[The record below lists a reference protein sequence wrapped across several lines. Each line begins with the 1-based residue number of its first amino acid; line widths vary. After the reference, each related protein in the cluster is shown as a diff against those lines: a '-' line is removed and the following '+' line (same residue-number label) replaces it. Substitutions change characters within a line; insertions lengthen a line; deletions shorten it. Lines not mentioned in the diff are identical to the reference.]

1 MSKKLDPSRA
11 QLNSTMMIQDIV
23 AILKNPPFNETM
35 TLFSFEEKKEYELLD
50 LIVKVMGM
58 IDTSMKLDNN
68 DTAACLKA
76 VFEFLQ
82 ILKFPYSSERQLQDD
97 LAKGDKRLLIQ
108 ILHFLLTGLRTL
120 SDKYYLNKFT
130 APINISQEY
139 LGDDDIIELW
149 NQFKELQAEFASL
162 YKMLEEKKLNAP
174 KIEEIQEDIR
184 KCQNDKLQLS
194 RSIAKHKKDYAN
206 KPDFQELFQMT
217 SKLRKEQEQ
226 DSNLEKKLA
235 KQQYDIKEAEER
247 LIVAQQRLL
256 DNKKN
261 LDNNISALKLLEN
274 ARAQRNNNRDAFE
287 NLSKYELIDR
297 RNRIRTLEEI
307 LQMPEIT
314 MGDIQD
320 LKQQR
325 QELVSDIEK
334 LEIKLKNSPT
344 NASEL
349 QIYKQSAMQATK
361 AREDSE
367 KNLAKLEKEKNLLE
381 IKYNELTKGYKF
393 VRKNDLIQ
401 QAENL
406 KKKKELYHKCQKV
419 IDKIKGEALILDRTI
434 NILKEKTPEG
444 EEILK
449 KFEEKNGKI
458 LNQAKRELEQ
468 LATRKQEIDE
478 SKALTL
484 EEYSKLIQQLKK
496 KIADQDKRNI
506 IAQLIQQLKKKIA
519 DQDKRNIIA
528 PLAEER
534 DKLKKEYEQIYPNY
548 EKKKRDFQSA
558 TSDLRE
564 SYEVVEKEYNESE
577 KTFRECQ
584 DKYHQLNLSNIINEA
599 MLKRCDDESQYMS
612 KPDKRLKDNYKDYQS
627 YYKEIINQENELIK
641 ELREKQLKTKEAFE
655 DNDRQS
661 KLYSDMKTLLTV
673 KYQSIKK
680 K

>member
-1 MSKKLDPSRA
+1 MNKKLEPQRA
-11 QLNSTMMIQDIV
+11 QLNSTTMIQDIV

-50 LIVKVMGM
+50 LIIKVMGM
-58 IDTSMKLDNN
+58 IDKSVQLDNN
-68 DTAACLKA
+68 DTATCLKA

-82 ILKFPYSSERQLQDD
+82 ILKFPYPSEKQLQDD
-97 LAKGDKRLLIQ
+97 LARGDKRLLIQ
-108 ILHFLLTGLRTL
+108 ILHFLLTGLRSL
-120 SDKYYLNKFT
+120 SDKYYVNKFT
-130 APINISQEY
+130 SQINISQEY
-139 LGDDDIIELW
+139 LGDDDITELF
-149 NQFKELQAEFASL
+149 NQLKELQAEFL
-162 YKMLEEKKLNAP
+162 TTYNMLEEKKQNAP
-174 KIEEIQEDIR
+174 KIDEIQEDIR
-184 KCQNDKLQLS
+184 KAQNDKLQLS
-194 RSIAKHKKDYAN
+194 RSIAKHKKEYAN
-206 KPDFQELFQMT
+206 KKDFQELFEMT

-261 LDNNISALKLLEN
+261 LDNNVSAIKLLEN
-274 ARAQRNNNRDAFE
+274 ARAQRNNNRDAYE
-287 NLSKYELIDR
+287 NLTKYELIDR

-314 MGDIQD
+314 MNDLQD

-325 QELVSDIEK
+325 QELVMEIDK
-334 LEIKLKNSPT
+334 LENKLKNSPT
-344 NASEL
+344 HSSEL
-349 QIYKQSAMQATK
+349 QIYKQSAMQATN
-361 AREDSE
+361 AREASE
-367 KNLAKLEKEKNLLE
+367 KNLQKLEKEKNLLE
-381 IKYNELTKGYKF
+381 IKYNELNKKFEAQKGYKF

-406 KKKKELYHKCQKV
+406 KKKKEIYHKCQKV

-434 NILKEKTPEG
+434 NILKEKTSDG
-444 EEILK
+444 EDILK
-449 KFEEKNGKI
+449 KYEEKNGKI

-484 EEYSKLIQQLKK
+484 EEYAKLIQQLKK

-506 IAQLIQQLKKKIA
+506 L
-519 DQDKRNIIA
+519 A

-534 DKLKKEYEQIYPNY
+534 DKLKKEYEQILPNY
-548 EKKKRDFQSA
+548 EKKKRDFQNA
-558 TSDLRE
+558 TADLRRNYD
-564 SYEVVEKEYNESE
+564 SVEAEYNESE

-584 DKYHQLNLSNIINEA
+584 NKYHQLNLSNVINEA
-599 MLKRCDDESQYMS
+599 LLKRCDDESQYMS

-627 YYKEIINQENELIK
+627 YYREIINQENNLIK
-641 ELREKQLKTKEAFE
+641 DLREKQLKTKEAYE

-661 KLYSDMKTLLTV
+661 KMYSDMKALLLV
-673 KYQSIKK
+673 KYESIKNRK
-680 K
+680 

>member
-1 MSKKLDPSRA
+1 MNKRLEPQRV
-11 QLNSTMMIQDIV
+11 QLNSTTMIQDIV

-50 LIVKVMGM
+50 LIIKVMGM
-58 IDTSMKLDNN
+58 IDKSVKLDNN

-82 ILKFPYSSERQLQDD
+82 VLKFPYPSERQLQDD
-97 LAKGDKRLLIQ
+97 LARGDKRLLIQ

-120 SDKYYLNKFT
+120 SDKYYVNKFT
-130 APINISQEY
+130 APININQEY
-139 LGDDDIIELW
+139 LGEDDILELY
-149 NQFKELQAEFASL
+149 NQLKELQAEFL
-162 YKMLEEKKLNAP
+162 TTYNMLQEKKQTAP
-174 KIEEIQEDIR
+174 KNEEIQEDIR

-194 RSIAKHKKDYAN
+194 RSIAKLKKDYSN
-206 KPDFQELFQMT
+206 KPDFSALFEMT

-226 DSNLEKKLA
+226 DSNLEKKIA
-235 KQQYDIKEAEER
+235 KQMYDIKEAEER

-261 LDNNISALKLLEN
+261 LDNNVSALKLLEN

-297 RNRIRTLEEI
+297 RNRIKTMEEI
-307 LQMPEIT
+307 IQMPEIS
-314 MGDIQD
+314 MSDLQE

-325 QELVSDIEK
+325 QELMLEIDK
-334 LEIKLKNSPT
+334 LENKLKNSPT
-344 NASEL
+344 HSSEL
-349 QIYKQSAMQATK
+349 QIYKQSAMQATN
-361 AREDSE
+361 AREASE

-381 IKYNELTKGYKF
+381 IKYNELNKKFESQKGYKF

-406 KKKKELYHKCQKV
+406 KKKKEIYHKCQKV

-434 NILKEKTPEG
+434 NILKEKTPDG
-444 EEILK
+444 EDILK
-449 KFEEKNGKI
+449 KYEEKNGKI
-458 LNQAKRELEQ
+458 LDKAKKELEM

-506 IAQLIQQLKKKIA
+506 IA
-519 DQDKRNIIA
+519 

-534 DKLKKEYEQIYPNY
+534 DKLKREYETILPTY
-548 EKKKRDFQSA
+548 EKKKRDFQNA
-558 TSDLRE
+558 TADLRRNYD
-564 SYEVVEKEYNESE
+564 SVEAEYNESE

-584 DKYHQLNLSNIINEA
+584 NKYHQLNLSNIINEA
-599 MLKRCDDESQYMS
+599 LLKRCDDESQYMS

-627 YYKEIINQENELIK
+627 YYREIINQENNLIK

-661 KLYSDMKTLLTV
+661 KMYSDMKALLLV
-673 KYQSIKK
+673 KYESMTKK
-680 K
+680 

>member
-1 MSKKLDPSRA
+1 
-11 QLNSTMMIQDIV
+11 
-23 AILKNPPFNETM
+23 
-35 TLFSFEEKKEYELLD
+35 
-50 LIVKVMGM
+50 MGM
-58 IDTSMKLDNN
+58 IDKSVQLDNN

-82 ILKFPYSSERQLQDD
+82 ILKFPYPSERQLQDD
-97 LAKGDKRLLIQ
+97 LARGDKRLLIQ

-120 SDKYYLNKFT
+120 SDKYYVNKFT
-130 APINISQEY
+130 SQINISQEY
-139 LGDDDIIELW
+139 LGDDDILELF
-149 NQFKELQAEFASL
+149 NQLKELQAEFL
-162 YKMLEEKKLNAP
+162 TTYNMLEEKRQNAP
-174 KIEEIQEDIR
+174 KIDEIQEDIR
-184 KCQNDKLQLS
+184 KAQNDKLQLS
-194 RSIAKHKKDYAN
+194 RSIAKHKKEYAN
-206 KPDFQELFQMT
+206 KPDFQELFEMT

-247 LIVAQQRLL
+247 LIVAQQRLI

-261 LDNNISALKLLEN
+261 LDNNVSAIKLLEN

-297 RNRIRTLEEI
+297 RNRIKTLEEI

-314 MGDIQD
+314 MND
-320 LKQQR
+320 LQELKEQR
-325 QELVSDIEK
+325 QELLLEINK
-334 LEIKLKNSPT
+334 LENKLKNSPT
-344 NASEL
+344 HSSEL
-349 QIYKQSAMQATK
+349 QIYKQSAMQATN
-361 AREDSE
+361 AREASE

-381 IKYNELTKGYKF
+381 IKYNELNKKFEAQKGYKF

-406 KKKKELYHKCQKV
+406 KKKKEIYHKCQKV

-434 NILKEKTPEG
+434 NILKEKTSDG
-444 EEILK
+444 EDILK
-449 KFEEKNGKI
+449 KYEEKNGKI

-484 EEYSKLIQQLKK
+484 EEYAK
-496 KIADQDKRNI
+496 
-506 IAQLIQQLKKKIA
+506 LIQQLKKKIA

-534 DKLKKEYEQIYPNY
+534 DKLKKEYEQILPNY
-548 EKKKRDFQSA
+548 EKKKRDFQNA
-558 TSDLRE
+558 TADLRRNYDSIE
-564 SYEVVEKEYNESE
+564 AEYNESE

-584 DKYHQLNLSNIINEA
+584 NKYHQLNLSNIINEA
-599 MLKRCDDESQYMS
+599 MIKRCDDESQYMS

-627 YYKEIINQENELIK
+627 YYREIINQENSLIK
-641 ELREKQLKTKEAFE
+641 DLREKQLKTKEAFE
-655 DNDRQS
+655 DNDRQT
-661 KLYSDMKTLLTV
+661 KMYSDMKALLQV
-673 KYQSIKK
+673 KYESIKSK

>member
-1 MSKKLDPSRA
+1 MNKKLEPQRA
-11 QLNSTMMIQDIV
+11 QLNSTTMIQDIV

-50 LIVKVMGM
+50 LIIKVMGM
-58 IDTSMKLDNN
+58 IDKSVQLDNN

-82 ILKFPYSSERQLQDD
+82 ILKFPYPSERQLQDD
-97 LAKGDKRLLIQ
+97 LARGDKRLLIQ

-120 SDKYYLNKFT
+120 SDKYYVNKFT
-130 APINISQEY
+130 AQINISQEY
-139 LGDDDIIELW
+139 LGDDDIIELF
-149 NQFKELQAEFASL
+149 NQLKELQAEFL
-162 YKMLEEKKLNAP
+162 TTHNMLEEKKQNSP
-174 KIEEIQEDIR
+174 KIDEIQEDIR
-184 KCQNDKLQLS
+184 KSQNDKLQLS
-194 RSIAKHKKDYAN
+194 RSIAKHKKEYAN
-206 KPDFQELFQMT
+206 KPDFQELFEMT

-261 LDNNISALKLLEN
+261 LDNNVSAIKLLEN
-274 ARAQRNNNRDAFE
+274 ARAQRNNNRDAYE
-287 NLSKYELIDR
+287 NLTKYELIDR
-297 RNRIRTLEEI
+297 RNRIKTLEEI

-314 MGDIQD
+314 MSDLQD
-320 LKQQR
+320 FKQQR
-325 QELVSDIEK
+325 QELLLEIDK
-334 LEIKLKNSPT
+334 LENKLKNSPT
-344 NASEL
+344 HSSEL
-349 QIYKQSAMQATK
+349 QIYKQSAMQATN
-361 AREDSE
+361 AREAS
-367 KNLAKLEKEKNLLE
+367 EKNLLE
-381 IKYNELTKGYKF
+381 IKYNELNKKFEAQKGYKF

-406 KKKKELYHKCQKV
+406 KKKKEIYHKCQKV

-434 NILKEKTPEG
+434 NILKEKTSDG
-444 EEILK
+444 EDILK
-449 KFEEKNGKI
+449 KYEEKNGKI

-484 EEYSKLIQQLKK
+484 EEYAK
-496 KIADQDKRNI
+496 
-506 IAQLIQQLKKKIA
+506 LIQQLKKKIA

-534 DKLKKEYEQIYPNY
+534 DKLKKEYEQILPNY
-548 EKKKRDFQSA
+548 EKKKRDFQNA
-558 TSDLRE
+558 TADLRRNYD
-564 SYEVVEKEYNESE
+564 SVEAEYNESE
-577 KTFRECQ
+577 KTFRDCQ
-584 DKYHQLNLSNIINEA
+584 NKYHQLNLSNIINEA

-627 YYKEIINQENELIK
+627 YYKEIINQENSLIK

-661 KLYSDMKTLLTV
+661 KMYSDMKALLLV
-673 KYQSIKK
+673 KYESIKNRK
-680 K
+680 

>member
-1 MSKKLDPSRA
+1 MNKRLEPQRA
-11 QLNSTMMIQDIV
+11 QLNSTTMIQDIV

-50 LIVKVMGM
+50 LIIKVMGM
-58 IDTSMKLDNN
+58 IDKSIQLDNN

-82 ILKFPYSSERQLQDD
+82 ILKFPYPSERQLQDD
-97 LAKGDKRLLIQ
+97 LARGDKRLLIQ

-120 SDKYYLNKFT
+120 SDKYYVNKFT
-130 APINISQEY
+130 SQINISQEY
-139 LGDDDIIELW
+139 LGDDDILELY
-149 NQFKELQAEFASL
+149 NQLKEYQAEFL
-162 YKMLEEKKLNAP
+162 TTYNMLEEKKQNAP
-174 KIEEIQEDIR
+174 KIDGIQEDIR
-184 KCQNDKLQLS
+184 KSQNDKLQLS
-194 RSIAKHKKDYAN
+194 RSIAKHKKEYAN
-206 KPDFQELFQMT
+206 KPDFQELFEMT

-261 LDNNISALKLLEN
+261 LDNNVSALKLLEN

-287 NLSKYELIDR
+287 NMSKYELIDR
-297 RNRIRTLEEI
+297 RNRIKTLEEI

-314 MGDIQD
+314 MSDLQD

-325 QELVSDIEK
+325 QELLLEIDK
-334 LEIKLKNSPT
+334 LENKLKNSPT
-344 NASEL
+344 HSSEL
-349 QIYKQSAMQATK
+349 QIYKQSAMQATN
-361 AREDSE
+361 AREASE

-381 IKYNELTKGYKF
+381 IKYNELNKKFEAQKGYKF

-406 KKKKELYHKCQKV
+406 KKKKEIYNKCQRV
-419 IDKIKGEALILDRTI
+419 IDRIKGEALILDRTI
-434 NILKEKTPEG
+434 NILKEKTSDG

-506 IAQLIQQLKKKIA
+506 IA
-519 DQDKRNIIA
+519 

-534 DKLKKEYEQIYPNY
+534 DKLKKEYEQILPNY
-548 EKKKRDFQSA
+548 EKKKRDFQNA
-558 TSDLRE
+558 TADLRRNYDSIE
-564 SYEVVEKEYNESE
+564 AEYNESE

-584 DKYHQLNLSNIINEA
+584 NKYHQLNLSNVINEA
-599 MLKRCDDESQYMS
+599 MLKRCEDESQYMS

-627 YYKEIINQENELIK
+627 YYREIINQENNLIK

-661 KLYSDMKTLLTV
+661 KMYSDMKNLLLV
-673 KYQSIKK
+673 KYESIKSRK
-680 K
+680 

>member
-1 MSKKLDPSRA
+1 MNKKLEPQRA
-11 QLNSTMMIQDIV
+11 QLNSTTMIQDIV

-50 LIVKVMGM
+50 LIIKVMGM
-58 IDTSMKLDNN
+58 IDKSVQLDNN

-82 ILKFPYSSERQLQDD
+82 VLKFPYPSERQLQDD

-120 SDKYYLNKFT
+120 SDKYYVNKFS

-139 LGDDDIIELW
+139 LGDDDIIELV
-149 NQFKELQAEFASL
+149 NQLKELQAEFL
-162 YKMLEEKKLNAP
+162 TTFNMLEEKKQSAP
-174 KIEEIQEDIR
+174 KIDEIQEDIR
-184 KCQNDKLQLS
+184 KSQNDKLQLS
-194 RSIAKHKKDYAN
+194 RSIAKHKKEYAN
-206 KPDFQELFQMT
+206 KPDFQELFEMT

-235 KQQYDIKEAEER
+235 KQQYEIKEAEER

-256 DNKKN
+256 DSKKN
-261 LDNNISALKLLEN
+261 LDNNVSAIKLLEN

-287 NLSKYELIDR
+287 NLTKYELIDR

-314 MGDIQD
+314 MND
-320 LKQQR
+320 LQEFKQQR
-325 QELVSDIEK
+325 QELVLEIDK
-334 LEIKLKNSPT
+334 LENKLKNSPT
-344 NASEL
+344 HSSEL
-349 QIYKQSAMQATK
+349 QIYKQSAMQATN
-361 AREDSE
+361 AREASE
-367 KNLAKLEKEKNLLE
+367 KNLQKLEKEKNLLE
-381 IKYNELTKGYKF
+381 IKYNELNKKFEAQKGYKF

-406 KKKKELYHKCQKV
+406 KKKKEIYHKCQKV

-434 NILKEKTPEG
+434 NILKEKTSDG
-444 EEILK
+444 EDILK
-449 KFEEKNGKI
+449 KYEEKNGKI

-484 EEYSKLIQQLKK
+484 EEYAKLIQQLKK
-496 KIADQDKRNI
+496 KIADQDK
-506 IAQLIQQLKKKIA
+506 K
-519 DQDKRNIIA
+519 NIIA

-534 DKLKKEYEQIYPNY
+534 DKLKREYEQILPNY
-548 EKKKRDFQSA
+548 EKKKRDFQNA
-558 TSDLRE
+558 TADLRRNHD
-564 SYEVVEKEYNESE
+564 SVEAEYNESE
-577 KTFRECQ
+577 KAFRECQ
-584 DKYHQLNLSNIINEA
+584 NKYHQLNLSNIINEA

-627 YYKEIINQENELIK
+627 YYKEIINQENNLIK

-661 KLYSDMKTLLTV
+661 KMYSDMKALLLV
-673 KYQSIKK
+673 KYESIKK
-680 K
+680 KK

>member
-1 MSKKLDPSRA
+1 MVEQDRIKAFINSLDRGNEPYLDELEIIAKQQDVPIIRKDTQALLKFLMVQSKPLNILEVGAATGFSALLMAEYSSPETKITTIEKYEKRIPVARENFIKYDRDNKITLLEGDATEILKALQPGYDFIFMDAAKGQYINFLPDCLRILNKGGLYYLIKTKMSKRLDPSRA
-11 QLNSTMMIQDIV
+11 QLNSTIMIQDIV

-139 LGDDDIIELW
+139 LGDDDILELW
-149 NQFKELQAEFASL
+149 NQFKELQAEFTST
-162 YKMLEEKKLNAP
+162 YKMLEEKKINAP
-174 KIEEIQEDIR
+174 KIDEIQDDIR

-287 NLSKYELIDR
+287 NLGKYELIDR
-297 RNRIRTLEEI
+297 RNRIKTLEEI

-314 MGDIQD
+314 INDIQD
-320 LKQQR
+320 LKAQR
-325 QELVSDIEK
+325 QELISDIEK
-334 LEIKLKNSPT
+334 LELKLKNSPT
-344 NASEL
+344 NSSEL

-381 IKYNELTKGYKF
+381 IKYNELNKKFEATKGYKF
-393 VRKNDLIQ
+393 VRKKW
-401 QAENL
+401 A
-406 KKKKELYHKCQKV
+406 
-419 IDKIKGEALILDRTI
+419 
-434 NILKEKTPEG
+434 
-444 EEILK
+444 
-449 KFEEKNGKI
+449 
-458 LNQAKRELEQ
+458 
-468 LATRKQEIDE
+468 
-478 SKALTL
+478 
-484 EEYSKLIQQLKK
+484 
-496 KIADQDKRNI
+496 
-506 IAQLIQQLKKKIA
+506 
-519 DQDKRNIIA
+519 
-528 PLAEER
+528 
-534 DKLKKEYEQIYPNY
+534 
-548 EKKKRDFQSA
+548 
-558 TSDLRE
+558 
-564 SYEVVEKEYNESE
+564 
-577 KTFRECQ
+577 
-584 DKYHQLNLSNIINEA
+584 
-599 MLKRCDDESQYMS
+599 
-612 KPDKRLKDNYKDYQS
+612 
-627 YYKEIINQENELIK
+627 
-641 ELREKQLKTKEAFE
+641 
-655 DNDRQS
+655 
-661 KLYSDMKTLLTV
+661 LLTWL
-673 KYQSIKK
+673 K
-680 K
+680 

>member
-1 MSKKLDPSRA
+1 MKRVEPQRA
-11 QLNSTMMIQDIV
+11 QLNSTTMIQDIV

-50 LIVKVMGM
+50 LIIKVMGM
-58 IDTSMKLDNN
+58 IDKSVQLDNN

-82 ILKFPYSSERQLQDD
+82 ILKFPYPSERQLQDD
-97 LAKGDKRLLIQ
+97 LARGDKRLLIQ

-120 SDKYYLNKFT
+120 SDKYYVNKFT
-130 APINISQEY
+130 SQINISQEY
-139 LGDDDIIELW
+139 LGDDDILELF
-149 NQFKELQAEFASL
+149 NQLKELQAEFL
-162 YKMLEEKKLNAP
+162 TTYNMLEEKRQNAP
-174 KIEEIQEDIR
+174 KIDEIQEDIR
-184 KCQNDKLQLS
+184 KAQNDKLQLS
-194 RSIAKHKKDYAN
+194 RSIAKHKKEYAN
-206 KPDFQELFQMT
+206 KPDFQELFEMT

-247 LIVAQQRLL
+247 LIVAQQRLI

-261 LDNNISALKLLEN
+261 LDNNVSAIKLLEN

-297 RNRIRTLEEI
+297 RNRIKTLKEI

-314 MGDIQD
+314 MND
-320 LKQQR
+320 LKELKEQR
-325 QELVSDIEK
+325 QELLLEINK
-334 LEIKLKNSPT
+334 LENKLKNSPT
-344 NASEL
+344 HSSEL
-349 QIYKQSAMQATK
+349 QIYKQSAMQATN
-361 AREDSE
+361 AREASE

-381 IKYNELTKGYKF
+381 IKYNELNKKFEAQKGYKF

-406 KKKKELYHKCQKV
+406 KKKKEIYHKCQKV

-434 NILKEKTPEG
+434 NILKEKTSDG
-444 EEILK
+444 EDILK
-449 KFEEKNGKI
+449 KYEEKNGKI

-484 EEYSKLIQQLKK
+484 EEYAK
-496 KIADQDKRNI
+496 
-506 IAQLIQQLKKKIA
+506 LIQQLKKKIA

-534 DKLKKEYEQIYPNY
+534 DKLKKEYEQILPNY
-548 EKKKRDFQSA
+548 EKKKRDFQNA
-558 TSDLRE
+558 TADLRRNYDSIE
-564 SYEVVEKEYNESE
+564 AEYNESE

-584 DKYHQLNLSNIINEA
+584 NKYHQLNLSNIINEA
-599 MLKRCDDESQYMS
+599 MIKRCDDESQYMS

-627 YYKEIINQENELIK
+627 YYREIINQENNLIK
-641 ELREKQLKTKEAFE
+641 DLREKQLKTKEAFE

-661 KLYSDMKTLLTV
+661 KMYSDMKALLLV
-673 KYQSIKK
+673 KYESIKSK

>member
-1 MSKKLDPSRA
+1 MSKRLEPQRV
-11 QLNSTMMIQDIV
+11 QLNSTTMIQDIV

-50 LIVKVMGM
+50 LIIKVMGM
-58 IDTSMKLDNN
+58 IDKSVKLDNN

-82 ILKFPYSSERQLQDD
+82 VLKFPYPSERQLQDD
-97 LAKGDKRLLIQ
+97 LARGDKRLLIQ

-120 SDKYYLNKFT
+120 SDKYYVNKFT
-130 APINISQEY
+130 APININQEY
-139 LGDDDIIELW
+139 LGEDDILELY
-149 NQFKELQAEFASL
+149 NQLKELQAEFL
-162 YKMLEEKKLNAP
+162 TTYNMLQEKKQTAP
-174 KIEEIQEDIR
+174 KNEEIQEDIR

-194 RSIAKHKKDYAN
+194 RSIAKLKKDYSN
-206 KPDFQELFQMT
+206 KPDFSALFEMT

-226 DSNLEKKLA
+226 DSNLEKKIA
-235 KQQYDIKEAEER
+235 KQMYDIKEAEER

-261 LDNNISALKLLEN
+261 LDNNVSALKLLEN

-297 RNRIRTLEEI
+297 RNRIKTMEEI
-307 LQMPEIT
+307 IQMPEIS
-314 MGDIQD
+314 MSDLQE

-325 QELVSDIEK
+325 QELMLEIDK
-334 LEIKLKNSPT
+334 LENKLKNSPT
-344 NASEL
+344 HSSEL
-349 QIYKQSAMQATK
+349 QIYKQSAMQATN
-361 AREDSE
+361 AREASE
-367 KNLAKLEKEKNLLE
+367 KNLSKLEKEKNLLE
-381 IKYNELTKGYKF
+381 IKYNELNKKFESQKGYKF

-406 KKKKELYHKCQKV
+406 KKKKEIYHKCQKV

-434 NILKEKTPEG
+434 NILKEKTPDG
-444 EEILK
+444 EDILK
-449 KFEEKNGKI
+449 KYEEKNGKI
-458 LNQAKRELEQ
+458 LDKAKKELEI

-506 IAQLIQQLKKKIA
+506 IA
-519 DQDKRNIIA
+519 

-534 DKLKKEYEQIYPNY
+534 DKLKREYETILPTY
-548 EKKKRDFQSA
+548 EKKKRDFQNA
-558 TSDLRE
+558 TADLRRNYD
-564 SYEVVEKEYNESE
+564 SVEAEYNESE

-584 DKYHQLNLSNIINEA
+584 NKYHQLNLSNIINEA
-599 MLKRCDDESQYMS
+599 LLKRCDDESQYMS

-627 YYKEIINQENELIK
+627 YYREIINQENNLIK

-661 KLYSDMKTLLTV
+661 KMYSDMKALLLV
-673 KYQSIKK
+673 KYESMTKK
-680 K
+680 

>member
-1 MSKKLDPSRA
+1 MSKRLEPQRV
-11 QLNSTMMIQDIV
+11 QLNSTTMIQDIV

-50 LIVKVMGM
+50 LIIKVMGM
-58 IDTSMKLDNN
+58 IDKSVKLDNN

-82 ILKFPYSSERQLQDD
+82 VLKFPYPSERQLQDD
-97 LAKGDKRLLIQ
+97 LARGDKRLLIQ

-120 SDKYYLNKFT
+120 SDKYYVNKFT
-130 APINISQEY
+130 APININQEY
-139 LGDDDIIELW
+139 LGEDDILELY
-149 NQFKELQAEFASL
+149 NQLKELQAEFL
-162 YKMLEEKKLNAP
+162 TTYNMLQEKKQTAP
-174 KIEEIQEDIR
+174 KNEEIQEDIR

-194 RSIAKHKKDYAN
+194 RSIAKLKKDYSN
-206 KPDFQELFQMT
+206 KPDFSALFEMT

-226 DSNLEKKLA
+226 DSNLEKKIA
-235 KQQYDIKEAEER
+235 KQMYDIKEAEER

-261 LDNNISALKLLEN
+261 LDNNVSALKLLEN

-297 RNRIRTLEEI
+297 RNRIKTMEEI
-307 LQMPEIT
+307 IQMPEIS
-314 MGDIQD
+314 MSDLQE

-325 QELVSDIEK
+325 QELMLEIDK
-334 LEIKLKNSPT
+334 LENKLKNSPT
-344 NASEL
+344 HSSEL
-349 QIYKQSAMQATK
+349 QIYKQSAMQATN
-361 AREDSE
+361 AREASE

-381 IKYNELTKGYKF
+381 IKYNELNKKFESQKGYKF

-406 KKKKELYHKCQKV
+406 KKKNEIYHKCQKV

-434 NILKEKTPEG
+434 NILKEKTPDG
-444 EEILK
+444 EDILK
-449 KFEEKNGKI
+449 KYEEKNGKI
-458 LNQAKRELEQ
+458 LDKAKKELEI

-484 EEYSKLIQQLKK
+484 EEYS
-496 KIADQDKRNI
+496 R
-506 IAQLIQQLKKKIA
+506 LIQQLKKKIA

-534 DKLKKEYEQIYPNY
+534 DKLKREYETILPTY
-548 EKKKRDFQSA
+548 EKKKRDFQNA
-558 TSDLRE
+558 TADLRRNYD
-564 SYEVVEKEYNESE
+564 SVEAEYNESE

-584 DKYHQLNLSNIINEA
+584 NKYHQLNLSNIINEA
-599 MLKRCDDESQYMS
+599 LLKRCDDESQYMS

-627 YYKEIINQENELIK
+627 YYREIINQENNLIK

-661 KLYSDMKTLLTV
+661 KMYSDMKALLLV
-673 KYQSIKK
+673 KYESMTKK
-680 K
+680 

>member
-1 MSKKLDPSRA
+1 MSKRLDPTRA
-11 QLNSTMMIQDIV
+11 QLNSTVMIQDIV

-82 ILKFPYSSERQLQDD
+82 ILKFPYSSESQLQDD

-139 LGDDDIIELW
+139 LGDDDILELW
-149 NQFKELQAEFASL
+149 NQFKELQAEFTST
-162 YKMLEEKKLNAP
+162 YKMLEEKKINAP
-174 KIEEIQEDIR
+174 KIDEIQDDIR

-297 RNRIRTLEEI
+297 RNRIKTLEEI

-314 MGDIQD
+314 MSDIND
-320 LKQQR
+320 LKAQLSQIDVVLGMVANVCVNKHSLFITSLYGIKKMLPLAQYNGEMVTIDYEMQIPIFFFDYSYPR
-325 QELVSDIEK
+325 SKYGLRPGETNDI
-334 LEIKLKNSPT
+334 LHTALRCIWDTNSIG
-344 NASEL
+344 SL
-349 QIYKQSAMQATK
+349 IY
-361 AREDSE
+361 
-367 KNLAKLEKEKNLLE
+367 
-381 IKYNELTKGYKF
+381 TKG
-393 VRKNDLIQ
+393 
-401 QAENL
+401 
-406 KKKKELYHKCQKV
+406 
-419 IDKIKGEALILDRTI
+419 
-434 NILKEKTPEG
+434 
-444 EEILK
+444 
-449 KFEEKNGKI
+449 I
-458 LNQAKRELEQ
+458 LNN
-468 LATRKQEIDE
+468 IFG
-478 SKALTL
+478 
-484 EEYSKLIQQLKK
+484 KK
-496 KIADQDKRNI
+496 
-506 IAQLIQQLKKKIA
+506 
-519 DQDKRNIIA
+519 
-528 PLAEER
+528 
-534 DKLKKEYEQIYPNY
+534 
-548 EKKKRDFQSA
+548 
-558 TSDLRE
+558 
-564 SYEVVEKEYNESE
+564 
-577 KTFRECQ
+577 
-584 DKYHQLNLSNIINEA
+584 
-599 MLKRCDDESQYMS
+599 
-612 KPDKRLKDNYKDYQS
+612 
-627 YYKEIINQENELIK
+627 
-641 ELREKQLKTKEAFE
+641 
-655 DNDRQS
+655 
-661 KLYSDMKTLLTV
+661 
-673 KYQSIKK
+673 
-680 K
+680 

>member
-1 MSKKLDPSRA
+1 MSKRLEPQRA
-11 QLNSTMMIQDIV
+11 QLNSTTMIQDIV

-50 LIVKVMGM
+50 LIIKVMGM
-58 IDTSMKLDNN
+58 IDKSIQLDNN

-82 ILKFPYSSERQLQDD
+82 ILKFPYPSERQLQDD
-97 LAKGDKRLLIQ
+97 LARGDKRLLIQ

-120 SDKYYLNKFT
+120 SDKYYVNKFT
-130 APINISQEY
+130 SQINISQEY
-139 LGDDDIIELW
+139 LGDDDILELY
-149 NQFKELQAEFASL
+149 NQLKEYQAEFL
-162 YKMLEEKKLNAP
+162 TTYNMLEEKRQNAP
-174 KIEEIQEDIR
+174 KIDEIQEDIR
-184 KCQNDKLQLS
+184 KSQNDKLQLS
-194 RSIAKHKKDYAN
+194 RSIAKHKKEYAN
-206 KPDFQELFQMT
+206 KPDFQELFEMT

-247 LIVAQQRLL
+247 LIVAQQRLI

-261 LDNNISALKLLEN
+261 LDNNVSAIKLLEN
-274 ARAQRNNNRDAFE
+274 ARAQRNNNRDAYE

-297 RNRIRTLEEI
+297 RNRLKTLDEI
-307 LQMPEIT
+307 LQMPEFT
-314 MGDIQD
+314 LSDLQD

-325 QELVSDIEK
+325 QELLLEIDK
-334 LEIKLKNSPT
+334 LENKLKNSPT
-344 NASEL
+344 HSSEL
-349 QIYKQSAMQATK
+349 QIYKQSAMQATN
-361 AREDSE
+361 AREASE

-381 IKYNELTKGYKF
+381 IKYNELNKKFEAQKGYKF

-406 KKKKELYHKCQKV
+406 KKKKEIYNKCQRV
-419 IDKIKGEALILDRTI
+419 IDRIKGEALILDRTI
-434 NILKEKTPEG
+434 NILKEKTSDG

-506 IAQLIQQLKKKIA
+506 IA
-519 DQDKRNIIA
+519 

-534 DKLKKEYEQIYPNY
+534 DKLKKEYEQILPNY
-548 EKKKRDFQSA
+548 EKKKRDFQNA
-558 TSDLRE
+558 TADLRRNYDSIE
-564 SYEVVEKEYNESE
+564 AEYNESE

-584 DKYHQLNLSNIINEA
+584 NKYHQLNLSNVINEA
-599 MLKRCDDESQYMS
+599 MLKRCEDESQYMS

-627 YYKEIINQENELIK
+627 YYREIINQENNLIK

-661 KLYSDMKTLLTV
+661 KMYSDMKNLLLV
-673 KYQSIKK
+673 KYESIKSRK
-680 K
+680 

>member
-1 MSKKLDPSRA
+1 MSKRLEPQRA
-11 QLNSTMMIQDIV
+11 QLNSTTMIQEIV

-50 LIVKVMGM
+50 LIIKVMGM
-58 IDTSMKLDNN
+58 IDKSVQLDNN

-82 ILKFPYSSERQLQDD
+82 ILKFPYPSERQLQDD
-97 LAKGDKRLLIQ
+97 LARGDKRLLIQ

-120 SDKYYLNKFT
+120 SDKYYVNKFT
-130 APINISQEY
+130 AAINIGQEF
-139 LGDDDIIELW
+139 LGDDEILELY
-149 NQFKELQAEFASL
+149 NQLKEYQAEFL
-162 YKMLEEKKLNAP
+162 TTYNMLEEKKQNAP
-174 KIEEIQEDIR
+174 KIDEIQEDIR
-184 KCQNDKLQLS
+184 KSQNDKLQLS
-194 RSIAKHKKDYAN
+194 RSIAKHKKEYAN
-206 KPDFQELFQMT
+206 KPDFQELFEMT

-261 LDNNISALKLLEN
+261 LDNNVSALKLLEN

-287 NLSKYELIDR
+287 NISKYELIDR
-297 RNRIRTLEEI
+297 RNRIKTLEEI
-307 LQMPEIT
+307 LQMPEFT
-314 MGDIQD
+314 LSDLQD

-325 QELVSDIEK
+325 QELLLEIDK
-334 LEIKLKNSPT
+334 LENKLKNSPT
-344 NASEL
+344 HSSEL
-349 QIYKQSAMQATK
+349 QIYKQSAMQATN
-361 AREDSE
+361 AREASE

-381 IKYNELTKGYKF
+381 IKYNELNKKFEAQKGYKF

-406 KKKKELYHKCQKV
+406 KKKKELFHKCQKV

-434 NILKEKTPEG
+434 NILKEKTPDG
-444 EEILK
+444 EDILK
-449 KFEEKNGKI
+449 KYEEKNGKI

-496 KIADQDKRNI
+496 KIADQDK
-506 IAQLIQQLKKKIA
+506 K
-519 DQDKRNIIA
+519 NIIA

-534 DKLKKEYEQIYPNY
+534 DKLKKEYEQILPNY
-548 EKKKRDFQSA
+548 EKKKRDFQNA
-558 TSDLRE
+558 TADLRRNYDSIE
-564 SYEVVEKEYNESE
+564 AEYNETE

-584 DKYHQLNLSNIINEA
+584 NKYYQLNLSNIINEA

-627 YYKEIINQENELIK
+627 YYKEIINQENNLIK

-661 KLYSDMKTLLTV
+661 KMYSDMKALLLV
-673 KYQSIKK
+673 KYESIKNK

>member
-1 MSKKLDPSRA
+1 MKRVEPQRA
-11 QLNSTMMIQDIV
+11 QLNSTTMIQDIV

-50 LIVKVMGM
+50 LIIKVMGM
-58 IDTSMKLDNN
+58 IDKSVQLDNN

-82 ILKFPYSSERQLQDD
+82 ILKFPYPSERQLQDD
-97 LAKGDKRLLIQ
+97 LARGDKRLLIQ

-120 SDKYYLNKFT
+120 SDKYYVNKFT
-130 APINISQEY
+130 SQINISQEY
-139 LGDDDIIELW
+139 LGDDDILELF
-149 NQFKELQAEFASL
+149 NQLKELQAEFL
-162 YKMLEEKKLNAP
+162 TTYNMLEEKRQNAP
-174 KIEEIQEDIR
+174 KIDEIQEDIR
-184 KCQNDKLQLS
+184 KAQNDKLQLS
-194 RSIAKHKKDYAN
+194 RSIAKHKKEYAN
-206 KPDFQELFQMT
+206 KPDFQELFEMT

-235 KQQYDIKEAEER
+235 KQQYDLKEAEER
-247 LIVAQQRLL
+247 LIVAQQRLI

-261 LDNNISALKLLEN
+261 LDNNVSAIKLLEN

-297 RNRIRTLEEI
+297 RNRIKTLEEI

-314 MGDIQD
+314 MNDLQE

-325 QELVSDIEK
+325 QELLLEINK
-334 LEIKLKNSPT
+334 LENKLKNSPT
-344 NASEL
+344 HSSEL
-349 QIYKQSAMQATK
+349 QIYKQSAMQATNAK
-361 AREDSE
+361 EASE

-381 IKYNELTKGYKF
+381 IKYNELNKKFEAQKGYKF

-406 KKKKELYHKCQKV
+406 KKKKEIYHKCQKV

-434 NILKEKTPEG
+434 NILKEKTSDG
-444 EEILK
+444 EDILK
-449 KFEEKNGKI
+449 KYEEKNGKI

-484 EEYSKLIQQLKK
+484 EEYAK
-496 KIADQDKRNI
+496 
-506 IAQLIQQLKKKIA
+506 LIQQLKKKIA

-534 DKLKKEYEQIYPNY
+534 DKLKKEYEQILPNY
-548 EKKKRDFQSA
+548 EKKKRDFQNA
-558 TSDLRE
+558 TADLRRNYDSIE
-564 SYEVVEKEYNESE
+564 AEYNESE

-584 DKYHQLNLSNIINEA
+584 NKYHQLNLSNIINEA
-599 MLKRCDDESQYMS
+599 MIKRCDDESQYMS

-627 YYKEIINQENELIK
+627 YYREIINQENNLIK
-641 ELREKQLKTKEAFE
+641 DLREKQLKTKEAFE

-661 KLYSDMKTLLTV
+661 KMYSDMKALLLV
-673 KYQSIKK
+673 KYESIKSK

>member
-1 MSKKLDPSRA
+1 MNKKLEPQRA
-11 QLNSTMMIQDIV
+11 QLNSTTMIQDIV

-50 LIVKVMGM
+50 LIIKVMGM
-58 IDTSMKLDNN
+58 IDKSVQLDNN

-82 ILKFPYSSERQLQDD
+82 ILKFPYPSEKQLQDD
-97 LAKGDKRLLIQ
+97 LARGDKRLLIQ
-108 ILHFLLTGLRTL
+108 ILHFLLTGLRSL
-120 SDKYYLNKFT
+120 SDKYYVNKFT
-130 APINISQEY
+130 SQINISQEY
-139 LGDDDIIELW
+139 LGDDDIIELF
-149 NQFKELQAEFASL
+149 NQLKELQAEFL
-162 YKMLEEKKLNAP
+162 TTYNMLEEKKQNAP
-174 KIEEIQEDIR
+174 KIDEIQEDIR
-184 KCQNDKLQLS
+184 KAQNDKLQLS
-194 RSIAKHKKDYAN
+194 RSIAKHKKEYAN
-206 KPDFQELFQMT
+206 KKDFQELFEMT

-261 LDNNISALKLLEN
+261 LDNNVSAIKLLEN
-274 ARAQRNNNRDAFE
+274 ARAQRNNNRDAYE
-287 NLSKYELIDR
+287 NLTKYELIDR

-314 MGDIQD
+314 MNDLQD

-325 QELVSDIEK
+325 QELLMEIDK
-334 LEIKLKNSPT
+334 LENKLKNSPT
-344 NASEL
+344 HSSEL
-349 QIYKQSAMQATK
+349 QIYKQSAMQATN
-361 AREDSE
+361 AREASE
-367 KNLAKLEKEKNLLE
+367 KNLQKLEKEKNLLE
-381 IKYNELTKGYKF
+381 IKYNELNKKFEAQKGYKF

-406 KKKKELYHKCQKV
+406 KKKKEIYRKCQKV

-434 NILKEKTPEG
+434 NILKEKTSDG
-444 EEILK
+444 EDILK
-449 KFEEKNGKI
+449 KYEEKNGKI

-484 EEYSKLIQQLKK
+484 EEYAKLIQQLKK

-506 IAQLIQQLKKKIA
+506 L
-519 DQDKRNIIA
+519 A

-534 DKLKKEYEQIYPNY
+534 DKLKKEYEQILPNY
-548 EKKKRDFQSA
+548 EKKKRDFQNA
-558 TSDLRE
+558 TADLRRNYD
-564 SYEVVEKEYNESE
+564 SVEAEYNESE

-584 DKYHQLNLSNIINEA
+584 NKYHQLNLSNVINEA
-599 MLKRCDDESQYMS
+599 LLKRCDDESQYMS

-627 YYKEIINQENELIK
+627 YYREIINQENNLIK
-641 ELREKQLKTKEAFE
+641 DLREKQLKTKEAYE

-661 KLYSDMKTLLTV
+661 KMYSDMKALLLV
-673 KYQSIKK
+673 KYESIKNRK
-680 K
+680 

>member
-1 MSKKLDPSRA
+1 MNKKLEPQRA
-11 QLNSTMMIQDIV
+11 QLNSTTMIQDIV

-50 LIVKVMGM
+50 LIIKVMGM
-58 IDTSMKLDNN
+58 IDKSVQLDNN

-82 ILKFPYSSERQLQDD
+82 VLKFPYPSERQLQDD

-120 SDKYYLNKFT
+120 SDKYYVNKFS

-139 LGDDDIIELW
+139 LGDDDIIELV
-149 NQFKELQAEFASL
+149 NQLKELQAEFL
-162 YKMLEEKKLNAP
+162 TTFNMLEEKKQSAP
-174 KIEEIQEDIR
+174 KIDEIQEDIR
-184 KCQNDKLQLS
+184 KSQNDKLQLS
-194 RSIAKHKKDYAN
+194 RSIAKHKKEYAN
-206 KPDFQELFQMT
+206 KPDFQELFEMT

-235 KQQYDIKEAEER
+235 KQQYEIKEAEER

-256 DNKKN
+256 DSKKN
-261 LDNNISALKLLEN
+261 LDNNVSAIKLLEN

-287 NLSKYELIDR
+287 NLTKYELIDR

-314 MGDIQD
+314 MND
-320 LKQQR
+320 LQEFKQQR
-325 QELVSDIEK
+325 QELVLEIDK
-334 LEIKLKNSPT
+334 LENKLKNSPT
-344 NASEL
+344 HSSEL
-349 QIYKQSAMQATK
+349 QIYKQSAMQATN
-361 AREDSE
+361 AREASE
-367 KNLAKLEKEKNLLE
+367 KNLQKLEKEKNLLE
-381 IKYNELTKGYKF
+381 IKYNELNKKFEAQKGYKF

-406 KKKKELYHKCQKV
+406 KKKKEIYHKCQKV

-434 NILKEKTPEG
+434 NILKEKTSDG
-444 EEILK
+444 EDILK
-449 KFEEKNGKI
+449 KYEEKNGKI

-484 EEYSKLIQQLKK
+484 EEYAKLIQQLKK
-496 KIADQDKRNI
+496 KIADQDK
-506 IAQLIQQLKKKIA
+506 K
-519 DQDKRNIIA
+519 NIIA

-534 DKLKKEYEQIYPNY
+534 DKLKREYEQILPNY
-548 EKKKRDFQSA
+548 EKKKRDFQNA
-558 TSDLRE
+558 TADLRRNHD
-564 SYEVVEKEYNESE
+564 SVEAEYNESE
-577 KTFRECQ
+577 KAFRECQ
-584 DKYHQLNLSNIINEA
+584 NKYHQLNLSNIINEA

-627 YYKEIINQENELIK
+627 YYKEIINQENNLIK
-641 ELREKQLKTKEAFE
+641 DLREKQLKTKEAFE

-661 KLYSDMKTLLTV
+661 KMYSDMKALLLV
-673 KYQSIKK
+673 KYESIKNRK
-680 K
+680 

>member
-1 MSKKLDPSRA
+1 MNKKLEPQRA
-11 QLNSTMMIQDIV
+11 QLNSTTMIQDIV

-35 TLFSFEEKKEYELLD
+35 TLYTFEEKKEYELLD
-50 LIVKVMGM
+50 LIIKVMGM
-58 IDTSMKLDNN
+58 IDKSVQLDNN

-82 ILKFPYSSERQLQDD
+82 ILKFPYPSERQLQDD
-97 LAKGDKRLLIQ
+97 LARGDKRLLIQ

-120 SDKYYLNKFT
+120 SDKYYVNKFT
-130 APINISQEY
+130 AQINISQEY
-139 LGDDDIIELW
+139 LGDDDILELF
-149 NQFKELQAEFASL
+149 NQLKEYQAEFL
-162 YKMLEEKKLNAP
+162 TTYNMLEEKKQNAP
-174 KIEEIQEDIR
+174 KIDEIQEDIR
-184 KCQNDKLQLS
+184 KSQNDKLQLS
-194 RSIAKHKKDYAN
+194 RSIAKHKKEYAN
-206 KPDFQELFQMT
+206 KQDFQELFEMT

-261 LDNNISALKLLEN
+261 LDNNVSALKLLEN
-274 ARAQRNNNRDAFE
+274 ARAQRNNNRDAYE

-297 RNRIRTLEEI
+297 RNRLKTLDEI
-307 LQMPEIT
+307 LQMPEFT
-314 MGDIQD
+314 LSDLQD

-325 QELVSDIEK
+325 QELLLEIDK
-334 LEIKLKNSPT
+334 LENKLKNSPT
-344 NASEL
+344 HSSEL
-349 QIYKQSAMQATK
+349 QIYKQSAMQATN
-361 AREDSE
+361 AREASE

-381 IKYNELTKGYKF
+381 IKYNELNKKFEAQKGYKF

-406 KKKKELYHKCQKV
+406 KKKKEIYHKCQKV

-434 NILKEKTPEG
+434 NILKEKTPDG

-449 KFEEKNGKI
+449 KYEEKNGKI

-484 EEYSKLIQQLKK
+484 EEYAK
-496 KIADQDKRNI
+496 
-506 IAQLIQQLKKKIA
+506 LIQQLKKKIA

-534 DKLKKEYEQIYPNY
+534 DKLKKEYEQILPNY
-548 EKKKRDFQSA
+548 EKKKRDFQNA
-558 TSDLRE
+558 TADLRRNYDSIE
-564 SYEVVEKEYNESE
+564 AEYNESE

-584 DKYHQLNLSNIINEA
+584 NKYHQLNLSNIINEA

>member
-1 MSKKLDPSRA
+1 MSKRLEPQRA
-11 QLNSTMMIQDIV
+11 QLNSTTMIQEIV

-50 LIVKVMGM
+50 LIIKVMGM
-58 IDTSMKLDNN
+58 IDKSVQLDNN

-82 ILKFPYSSERQLQDD
+82 ILKFPYPSERQLQDD
-97 LAKGDKRLLIQ
+97 LARGDKRLLIQ

-120 SDKYYLNKFT
+120 SDKYYVNKFT
-130 APINISQEY
+130 SPINIGQEF
-139 LGDDDIIELW
+139 LGDDEILELY
-149 NQFKELQAEFASL
+149 NQLKEYQAEFL
-162 YKMLEEKKLNAP
+162 TTYNMLEEKKQNAP
-174 KIEEIQEDIR
+174 KIDEIQEDIR
-184 KCQNDKLQLS
+184 KSQNDKLQLS
-194 RSIAKHKKDYAN
+194 RSIAKHKKEYAN
-206 KPDFQELFQMT
+206 KQDFQELFEMT

-261 LDNNISALKLLEN
+261 LDNNVSALQLLEN

-287 NLSKYELIDR
+287 NMSKYELIDR
-297 RNRIRTLEEI
+297 RNRIKTLEEI
-307 LQMPEIT
+307 LQMPEFT
-314 MGDIQD
+314 MNDLQD

-325 QELVSDIEK
+325 QELLLEIDK
-334 LEIKLKNSPT
+334 LENKLKNSPT
-344 NASEL
+344 HSSEL
-349 QIYKQSAMQATK
+349 QIYKQSAMQATN
-361 AREDSE
+361 AREASE

-381 IKYNELTKGYKF
+381 IKYNELNKKFEAQKGYKF

-406 KKKKELYHKCQKV
+406 KKKKELFHKCQKV

-434 NILKEKTPEG
+434 NILKEKTSDG
-444 EEILK
+444 EDILK
-449 KFEEKNGKI
+449 KYEEKNGKI

-506 IAQLIQQLKKKIA
+506 IA
-519 DQDKRNIIA
+519 

-534 DKLKKEYEQIYPNY
+534 DKLKREYEQILPNY
-548 EKKKRDFQSA
+548 EKKKRDFQNA
-558 TSDLRE
+558 TADLRRNYD
-564 SYEVVEKEYNESE
+564 SVEAEYNESE

-584 DKYHQLNLSNIINEA
+584 NKYHQLNLSNIINEA

-661 KLYSDMKTLLTV
+661 KMYSDMKALLLV
-673 KYQSIKK
+673 KYESIKNK

>member
-1 MSKKLDPSRA
+1 MSKKLEPQRA
-11 QLNSTMMIQDIV
+11 QLNSTTMIQDIV

-50 LIVKVMGM
+50 LIIKVMGM
-58 IDTSMKLDNN
+58 IDKSVQLDNN

-82 ILKFPYSSERQLQDD
+82 ILKFPYPSERQLQDD
-97 LAKGDKRLLIQ
+97 LARGDKRLLIQ

-120 SDKYYLNKFT
+120 SNKYYVNKFT
-130 APINISQEY
+130 AQINISQEY
-139 LGDDDIIELW
+139 LGDDDILELF
-149 NQFKELQAEFASL
+149 NQLKEYQAEFLTA
-162 YKMLEEKKLNAP
+162 YNMLEEKKQNAP
-174 KIEEIQEDIR
+174 KIDEIQEDIR
-184 KCQNDKLQLS
+184 KNQNDKLQLS
-194 RSIAKHKKDYAN
+194 RSIAKHKKEYAN
-206 KPDFQELFQMT
+206 KPDFQELFEMT

-247 LIVAQQRLL
+247 LIVAQQKLL

-261 LDNNISALKLLEN
+261 LDNNVSALKLLEN

-297 RNRIRTLEEI
+297 RNRLKTLEEI
-307 LQMPEIT
+307 LQMPDFTLNDLEE
-314 MGDIQD
+314 

-325 QELVSDIEK
+325 QELLLEIDK
-334 LEIKLKNSPT
+334 LENKLKNSPT
-344 NASEL
+344 HSSEL
-349 QIYKQSAMQATK
+349 QIYKQSALQATN
-361 AREDSE
+361 AREASE

-381 IKYNELTKGYKF
+381 IKYNELNKKFEAQKGYKF

-406 KKKKELYHKCQKV
+406 KKKKEIYHKCQKI

-434 NILKEKTPEG
+434 NILKEKTPDG

-449 KFEEKNGKI
+449 KYEEKNGKI

-484 EEYSKLIQQLKK
+484 EEYAK
-496 KIADQDKRNI
+496 
-506 IAQLIQQLKKKIA
+506 LIQQLKKKIA

-534 DKLKKEYEQIYPNY
+534 DKLKREYEQILPNY
-548 EKKKRDFQSA
+548 EKKKRDFQNA
-558 TSDLRE
+558 TADLRRN
-564 SYEVVEKEYNESE
+564 YDTVEAEYNESE

-584 DKYHQLNLSNIINEA
+584 NKYHQLNLSNIINEA

-612 KPDKRLKDNYKDYQS
+612 KPDKRLKDSHKDYQS
-627 YYKEIINQENELIK
+627 YYKEIINQENNLIK

-661 KLYSDMKTLLTV
+661 KMYSDMKALLLV
-673 KYQSIKK
+673 KYESIKK

>member
-1 MSKKLDPSRA
+1 MKKLEPQRA
-11 QLNSTMMIQDIV
+11 QLNSTTMIQDIV

-50 LIVKVMGM
+50 LIIKVMGM
-58 IDTSMKLDNN
+58 IDKSVQLDNN

-82 ILKFPYSSERQLQDD
+82 ILKFPYPSERQLQDD
-97 LAKGDKRLLIQ
+97 LARGDKRLLIQ

-120 SDKYYLNKFT
+120 SDKYYVNKFT
-130 APINISQEY
+130 SQINISQEY
-139 LGDDDIIELW
+139 LGDDDILELF
-149 NQFKELQAEFASL
+149 NQLKELQAEFL
-162 YKMLEEKKLNAP
+162 TTYNMLEEKKQNAP
-174 KIEEIQEDIR
+174 KIDEIQEDIR
-184 KCQNDKLQLS
+184 KAQNDKLQLS
-194 RSIAKHKKDYAN
+194 RSIAKHKKEYAN
-206 KPDFQELFQMT
+206 KPDFQELFEMT

-261 LDNNISALKLLEN
+261 LDNNVSAIKLLEN

-287 NLSKYELIDR
+287 NLRKYELIDR
-297 RNRIRTLEEI
+297 RNRIKTLEEI

-314 MGDIQD
+314 MND
-320 LKQQR
+320 LQELKEQR
-325 QELVSDIEK
+325 QELLLEINK
-334 LEIKLKNSPT
+334 LENKLKNSPT
-344 NASEL
+344 HSSEL
-349 QIYKQSAMQATK
+349 QIYKQSAMQATN
-361 AREDSE
+361 AREASE

-381 IKYNELTKGYKF
+381 IKYNELNKKFEAQKGYKF

-406 KKKKELYHKCQKV
+406 KKKKEIYHKCQKV

-434 NILKEKTPEG
+434 NILKEKTSDG
-444 EEILK
+444 EDILK
-449 KFEEKNGKI
+449 KYEEKNGKI

-484 EEYSKLIQQLKK
+484 EEYAK
-496 KIADQDKRNI
+496 
-506 IAQLIQQLKKKIA
+506 LIQQLKKKIA

-534 DKLKKEYEQIYPNY
+534 DKLKKEYEQILPNY
-548 EKKKRDFQSA
+548 EKKKRDFQNA
-558 TSDLRE
+558 TADLRRNYDSIE
-564 SYEVVEKEYNESE
+564 AEYNESE

-584 DKYHQLNLSNIINEA
+584 NKYHQLNLSNIINEA

-627 YYKEIINQENELIK
+627 YYKEIINQENSLIK

-655 DNDRQS
+655 DNDRQT
-661 KLYSDMKTLLTV
+661 KMYSDMKALLQV
-673 KYQSIKK
+673 KYESIKSK

>member
-1 MSKKLDPSRA
+1 
-11 QLNSTMMIQDIV
+11 MIQEIV

-50 LIVKVMGM
+50 LIIKVMGM
-58 IDTSMKLDNN
+58 IDKSVQLDNN

-82 ILKFPYSSERQLQDD
+82 ILKFPYPSERQLQDD
-97 LAKGDKRLLIQ
+97 LARGDKRLLIQ

-120 SDKYYLNKFT
+120 SDKYYVNKFT
-130 APINISQEY
+130 SPINIGQEF
-139 LGDDDIIELW
+139 LGDDEILELY
-149 NQFKELQAEFASL
+149 NQLKEYQAEFL
-162 YKMLEEKKLNAP
+162 TTYNMLEEKKQNAP
-174 KIEEIQEDIR
+174 KIDEIQEDIR
-184 KCQNDKLQLS
+184 KSQNDKLQLS
-194 RSIAKHKKDYAN
+194 RSIAKHKKEYAN
-206 KPDFQELFQMT
+206 KQDFQELFEMT

-261 LDNNISALKLLEN
+261 LDNNVSALQLLEN

-287 NLSKYELIDR
+287 NMSKYELIDR
-297 RNRIRTLEEI
+297 RNRIKTLEEI
-307 LQMPEIT
+307 LQMPEFT
-314 MGDIQD
+314 MNDLQD

-325 QELVSDIEK
+325 QELLLEIDK
-334 LEIKLKNSPT
+334 LENKLKNSPT
-344 NASEL
+344 HSSEL
-349 QIYKQSAMQATK
+349 QIYKQSAMQATN
-361 AREDSE
+361 AREASE

-381 IKYNELTKGYKF
+381 IKYNELNKKFEAQKGYKF

-406 KKKKELYHKCQKV
+406 KKKKELFHKCQKV

-434 NILKEKTPEG
+434 NILKEKTSDG
-444 EEILK
+444 EDILK
-449 KFEEKNGKI
+449 KYEEKNGKI

-506 IAQLIQQLKKKIA
+506 IA
-519 DQDKRNIIA
+519 

-534 DKLKKEYEQIYPNY
+534 DKLKREYEQILPNY
-548 EKKKRDFQSA
+548 EKKKRDFQNA
-558 TSDLRE
+558 TADLRRNYD
-564 SYEVVEKEYNESE
+564 SVEAEYNESE

-584 DKYHQLNLSNIINEA
+584 NKYHQLNLSNIINEA

-627 YYKEIINQENELIK
+627 YYKEIINQENNLIK

-661 KLYSDMKTLLTV
+661 KMYSDMKALLLV
-673 KYQSIKK
+673 KYESIKNK

>member
-1 MSKKLDPSRA
+1 MNKKLEPQRA
-11 QLNSTMMIQDIV
+11 QLNSTTMIQDIV

-50 LIVKVMGM
+50 LIIKVMGM
-58 IDTSMKLDNN
+58 IDKSVQLDNN

-82 ILKFPYSSERQLQDD
+82 ILKFPYPSERQLQDD
-97 LAKGDKRLLIQ
+97 LARGDKRLLIQ

-120 SDKYYLNKFT
+120 SDKYYVNKFT
-130 APINISQEY
+130 AQINISQEY
-139 LGDDDIIELW
+139 LGDDDIIELF
-149 NQFKELQAEFASL
+149 NQLKELQAEFL
-162 YKMLEEKKLNAP
+162 TTHNMLEEKKQNAP
-174 KIEEIQEDIR
+174 KIDEIQEDIR
-184 KCQNDKLQLS
+184 KSQNDKLQLS
-194 RSIAKHKKDYAN
+194 RSIAKHKKEYAN
-206 KPDFQELFQMT
+206 KPDFQELFEMT

-261 LDNNISALKLLEN
+261 LDNNVSAIKLLEN
-274 ARAQRNNNRDAFE
+274 ARAQRNNNRDAYE
-287 NLSKYELIDR
+287 NLTKYELIDR
-297 RNRIRTLEEI
+297 RNRIKTLEEI

-314 MGDIQD
+314 MSDLQD
-320 LKQQR
+320 FKQQR
-325 QELVSDIEK
+325 QELLLEIDK
-334 LEIKLKNSPT
+334 LENKLKNSPT
-344 NASEL
+344 HSSEL
-349 QIYKQSAMQATK
+349 QIYKQSAMQATN
-361 AREDSE
+361 AREASE
-367 KNLAKLEKEKNLLE
+367 KNLQKLEKEKNLLE
-381 IKYNELTKGYKF
+381 IKYNELNKKFEAQKGYKF

-406 KKKKELYHKCQKV
+406 KKKKEIYHKCQKV

-434 NILKEKTPEG
+434 NILKEKTPDG
-444 EEILK
+444 EDILK
-449 KFEEKNGKI
+449 KYEEKNGKI

-484 EEYSKLIQQLKK
+484 EEYAKLIQQLKK
-496 KIADQDKRNI
+496 KIAE
-506 IAQLIQQLKKKIA
+506 
-519 DQDKRNIIA
+519 QDKRNIIA

-534 DKLKKEYEQIYPNY
+534 DKLKKEYEQILPNY
-548 EKKKRDFQSA
+548 EKKKRDFQNA
-558 TSDLRE
+558 TADLRRNYD
-564 SYEVVEKEYNESE
+564 SVEAEYNESE
-577 KTFRECQ
+577 KTFRDCQ
-584 DKYHQLNLSNIINEA
+584 NKYHQLNLSNIINEA

-627 YYKEIINQENELIK
+627 YYKEIINQENSLIK

-661 KLYSDMKTLLTV
+661 KMYSDMKALLLV
-673 KYQSIKK
+673 KYESIKNRK
-680 K
+680 